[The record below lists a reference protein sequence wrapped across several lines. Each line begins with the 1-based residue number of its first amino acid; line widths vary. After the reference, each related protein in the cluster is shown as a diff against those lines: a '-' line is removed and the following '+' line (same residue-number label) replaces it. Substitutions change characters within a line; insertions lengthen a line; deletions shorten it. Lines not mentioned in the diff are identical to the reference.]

1 MRPESPIPHPDAGEA
16 WSGGWLKAARHCPSP
31 NFGPRPPQAP
41 VDLIVLHSISLP
53 PGAYG
58 GPEVEQLF
66 TNRLDWDAHPYFQ
79 QIRGIE
85 VSSHFFIRRD
95 GELVQFVDADARA
108 WHAGASQWRGRSNC
122 NDDSV
127 GIELEGLEGQPFEPA
142 QYGTL
147 GRLCRALMQRY
158 PIVHIAG
165 HEHIAPGRKQDP
177 GPGFDWAWLR
187 QDLAGSPACFP
198 ESTGTQIALT
208 ASAGTPPSH
217 QA

>member
-1 MRPESPIPHPDAGEA
+1 MTAERPAPSGDADGPWA
-16 WSGGWLKAARHCPSP
+16 GGWLTAARRCPSP
-31 NFGPRPPQAP
+31 NFGPRPAGAQ

-53 PGAYG
+53 PGEYG

-95 GELVQFVDADARA
+95 GELLQFVDADARA

-127 GIELEGLEGQPFEPA
+127 GIELEGLEGQTFEPD
-142 QYGTL
+142 QYRRL
-147 GRLCRALMQRY
+147 GQLCRSLMQRY
-158 PIVHIAG
+158 PIAHIAG

-177 GPGFDWAWLR
+177 GPGFDWAWL
-187 QDLAGSPACFP
+187 QHDLAGASARFP
-198 ESTGTQIALT
+198 EAVKSGTAF
-208 ASAGTPPSH
+208 AVRHTPPPSRV
-217 QA
+217 